1 VNFYDHVKRNEFNA
15 MLRHAYVGREPFFD
29 LAKLE
34 STFPD
39 GSQSTFTKDGNI
51 YAALVPDYTNDGG
64 HLNEKG
70 RRIVAEHL
78 LVYLA
83 QLSQ

>member
-1 VNFYDHVKRNEFNA
+1 VKRNKFNA
-15 MLRHAYVGREPFFD
+15 MLRHEYAEREPFFD

-39 GSQSTFTKDGNI
+39 GSQSTFTKDGSI
-51 YAALVPDYTNDGG
+51 YSSLVPDYTNDGG

-70 RRIVAEHL
+70 RRKIAEHL